1 MRTTT
6 IITTTTTP
14 WQPTKIRFLNTSRRH
29 NIRPSS
35 LRQQSAACAPDQQTW
50 SSGWTSTSAASSPD
64 QRVSAET
71 GCLHSACN
79 VISYTRQL
87 VLCLQHHQLVLCV
100 HSLLHLR
107 SPTHVS
113 WFSVSIHSFIY
124 DHPHASAGSLSPI
137 ISTHISWFSVS
148 IDSFIHHHPHAS
160 AGSLCSIISTHV
172 SWFSVSI
179 HSFIYHHPHA
189 SAGSLCQIISTHVSW
204 FSVSIHSF
212 IYHHPHASAGS
223 LCPFT
228 YSFTISSVLTAVFH
242 VTLC

>member
-124 DHPHASAGSLSPI
+124 DHPHASAGSLCPI
-137 ISTHISWFSVS
+137 ISHT
-148 IDSFIHHHPHAS
+148 S
-160 AGSLCSIISTHV
+160 AGSLCPIISHTRQLVLCVHSFLHLPSPTRV
-172 SWFSVSI
+172 SWFSVSNHQHI
-179 HSFIYHHPHA
+179 RQLVLCVHSLLHLRSP
-189 SAGSLCQIISTHVSW
+189 TRVSW
-204 FSVSIHSF
+204 FSESNHQHTHQLV
-212 IYHHPHASAGS
+212 
-223 LCPFT
+223 LC
-228 YSFTISSVLTAVFH
+228 VH
-242 VTLC
+242 